1 VSQNDW
7 SVLLGTAR
15 YEFMM
20 QIRRPAIWIAFALF
34 SLSLLAIGIVPWNP
48 ATNELA
54 LRSLVANW
62 SLAVQFFFPL
72 AFGILLADRFPR
84 DRRLHID
91 EMIDATPGRLAPRF
105 VGKFA
110 GTVLA
115 TLVPVAGVYSAGIAY
130 IVLNRGEPAAV
141 WLGLAAFAT
150 INLPGLL
157 FVAAFSLAA
166 PVLLWLPLYQFLFTG
181 YWFWGNL
188 LPPWPESGSVIP
200 TLSHTL
206 LTPFGE
212 YMASG
217 FFGTRQTMV
226 VATAAQGM
234 LSLALLLA
242 MGALAL
248 VAGYWC
254 LRWQRQQRLDGAT
267 R

>member
-1 VSQNDW
+1 MNRQDW

-15 YEFMM
+15 YEFIM
-20 QIRRPAIWIAFALF
+20 QFRRPAIWIAFALF

-48 ATNELA
+48 ATSELA

-62 SLAVQFFFPL
+62 SLSVQFFFPL

-84 DRRLHID
+84 DRRLHLD
-91 EMIDATPGRLAPRF
+91 EMIDATPCRPASRF

-115 TLVPVAGVYSAGIAY
+115 TLVPVAAVYSAGIVY
-130 IVLNRGEPAAV
+130 IVIQRGEPAAI

-157 FVAAFSLAA
+157 FVAAFSLAV

-181 YWFWGNL
+181 YWFWGNM
-188 LPPWPESGSVIP
+188 LPPWPSSGSVIP
-200 TLSHTL
+200 TLSHTPL
-206 LTPFGE
+206 APFGE

-217 FFGTRQTMV
+217 FFGTRQTV
-226 VATAAQGM
+226 VAATALQGM

-242 MGALAL
+242 LGSFALL
-248 VAGYWC
+248 AGYWC
-254 LRWQRQQRLDGAT
+254 LCWQRQQRLDGAT